1 MRGRDPAVGNVL
13 TVEIFGVI
21 PVLSQGWPSSTTQVF
36 LYLLFLGNNA
46 RVLAGRSVRRTASN
60 FIALYQSQLAWCAR
74 RSNYSRARAQLEFHI
89 MSQCGVLSYPPW
101 AAIDWSWSLRLWTAS
116 LIAQQRSRAL
126 ESLCN
131 TIHSKRCCSSC
142 LWRGRRDLRCA
153 RAKYFDARYVRDPQS
168 SGTEVLGTA
177 NIDLWQRKPI
187 IG

>member
-21 PVLSQGWPSSTTQVF
+21 PVPSQGWPSSTTQVF

-74 RSNYSRARAQLEFHI
+74 RSNYSRARAQLKFHAL
-89 MSQCGVLSYPPW
+89 SQCGALSHPAW
-101 AAIDWSWSLRLWTAS
+101 AAIDWSWFLGLWTAR
-116 LIAQQRSRAL
+116 LTAQQQSRVL

-131 TIHSKRCCSSC
+131 TIHRKRCCSYC
-142 LWRGRRDLRCA
+142 FCRCRRELRRA
-153 RAKYFDARYVRDPQS
+153 RTNYFDASYVRDPQS